1 MEKLR
6 ERGID
11 PNIPKSECVS
21 ALVTQPVDILLDL
34 RTCLFNHAAEKSL
47 VTPGD
52 ELVGRRLTRSGK
64 PLNEKLSDDIW
75 VLIQC
80 IKGGTLVPRS
90 ILKNGKRDRSYLDA
104 SRSQTLAALGP
115 IHSSRLHLYCCI

>member
-1 MEKLR
+1 MPALGVLREAKACASVVFWSPCQRDSHLMEKLR
-6 ERGID
+6 ERDID

-21 ALVTQPVDILLDL
+21 ALATQPVDILLDL

-64 PLNEKLSDDIW
+64 TLNLMKNCLMISGF
-75 VLIQC
+75 LFNAL
-80 IKGGTLVPRS
+80 KGVR
-90 ILKNGKRDRSYLDA
+90 
-104 SRSQTLAALGP
+104 
-115 IHSSRLHLYCCI
+115 